1 MRGESRAVET
11 GQPLQR
17 AGLGECRSGE
27 GLCTP
32 LSGGGFWN
40 PEAVA
45 VSLAEPVLT
54 VVLVLTEAPTI
65 SPLPCPSLAL
75 PQPQCLGSDFLHL
88 PPQLPLAQSPLWHF
102 HFPSS
107 MQRIL
112 FLPPPL
118 LPNLSNASR
127 MWGQSTMAA
136 TEDLGPGGEFRSIQP
151 GQEVHVSQ
159 FPHMQGL
166 IMPPLRRC

>member
-65 SPLPCPSLAL
+65 SPLPCLSLAL
-75 PQPQCLGSDFLHL
+75 PRPQCLGSDFLHL

-118 LPNLSNASR
+118 PLLPSL
-127 MWGQSTMAA
+127 
-136 TEDLGPGGEFRSIQP
+136 
-151 GQEVHVSQ
+151 
-159 FPHMQGL
+159 
-166 IMPPLRRC
+166 PPLFLLSYLRFFPSLLFLLNQFQSVRKGSSL